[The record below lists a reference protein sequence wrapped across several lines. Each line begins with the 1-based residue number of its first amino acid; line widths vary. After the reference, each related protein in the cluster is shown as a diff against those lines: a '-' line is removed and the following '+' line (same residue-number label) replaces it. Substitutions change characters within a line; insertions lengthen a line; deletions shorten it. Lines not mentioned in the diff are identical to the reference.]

1 MKMEVQKLLVDSV
14 RREIGLPTA
23 ATLMCKTVPQ
33 SDIYKYL
40 YNQYDGDIIKI
51 IDGNTGKV
59 VQQYIYDMDTDTKWV
74 MIGGN

>member
-1 MKMEVQKLLVDSV
+1 
-14 RREIGLPTA
+14 
-23 ATLMCKTVPQ
+23 MCKTVPQ

-51 IDGNTGKV
+51 MDGNTGKV
-59 VQQYIYDMDTDTKWV
+59 VQQYIYDMDSDTKWV